1 MQIILFLLLILAVLL
16 IFVSK
21 KESLTTSVKIYII
34 LSLVLIFL
42 AGWLYTLYN
51 QKTAQNEREIINAY
65 EQGKTITCG
74 DYKVNSN
81 SFIFV
86 SGTLSFVAKEDR
98 KDLKGVVVDIST
110 CKK

>member
-1 MQIILFLLLILAVLL
+1 MQIILFLLLILAILL

-21 KESLTTSVKIYII
+21 KESLTTNLKIYII
-34 LSLVLIFL
+34 ISLVLIFF
-42 AGWLYTLYN
+42 AGWVYTRYN
-51 QKTAQNEREIINAY
+51 QRTAENEREIINAY
-65 EQGKTITCG
+65 EQGKTIICG

-81 SFIFV
+81 DFIFV
-86 SGTLSFVAKEDR
+86 SGTLSFVAKENR

>member
-1 MQIILFLLLILAVLL
+1 MQIILFLLLILAILL

-21 KESLTTSVKIYII
+21 KDSLTTSLKIYII
-34 LSLVLIFL
+34 LSLLLIFF
-42 AGWLYTLYN
+42 AGWIYTFYN
-51 QKTAQNEREIINAY
+51 QRTARSEREIINAY
-65 EQGKTITCG
+65 EQGKTVICG

-86 SGTLSFVAKEDR
+86 SGTLSFVAKENR

>member
-1 MQIILFLLLILAVLL
+1 MQIILFLLLIVAILL

-21 KESLTTSVKIYII
+21 KESLTNSIKIYII
-34 LSLVLIFL
+34 LSFLLIFF
-42 AGWLYTLYN
+42 AGWIYTFYN

-65 EQGKTITCG
+65 EQGKTIICR
-74 DYKVNSN
+74 DYKVNN
-81 SFIFV
+81 NNFIFI
-86 SGTLSFVAKEDR
+86 SGTLSFIAKENI

>member
-1 MQIILFLLLILAVLL
+1 MQIILFLLLILAILL

-21 KESLTTSVKIYII
+21 KESLTNSIKVYII
-34 LSLVLIFL
+34 SSFVLIFF
-42 AGWLYTLYN
+42 AGWLYTFYN
-51 QKTAQNEREIINAY
+51 QKIAHNEREIINAF

-74 DYKVNSN
+74 DYKINSN

-86 SGTLSFVAKEDR
+86 SGTLSFVARENI